1 MGCCTARAP
10 SPEKEPCP
18 CPNQD
23 DNRGGRI
30 SPLAMLA
37 ANNLTCGGSS
47 QGALFG
53 RFASDGDR
61 SFADATL
68 QAKHIRID
76 A

>member
-1 MGCCTARAP
+1 
-10 SPEKEPCP
+10 
-18 CPNQD
+18 
-23 DNRGGRI
+23 
-30 SPLAMLA
+30 MLA
-37 ANNLTCGGSS
+37 AKDLTSGGSS